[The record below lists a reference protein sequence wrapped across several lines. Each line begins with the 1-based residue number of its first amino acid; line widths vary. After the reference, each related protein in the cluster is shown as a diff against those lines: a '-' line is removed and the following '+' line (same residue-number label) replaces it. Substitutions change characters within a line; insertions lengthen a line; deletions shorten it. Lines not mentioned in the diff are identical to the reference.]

1 MKSIFFFFLIV
12 SNWSWSQD
20 SLSLEIKISAIKDQL
35 IAEKKQFIA
44 NPVLSKKQ
52 NELLKERHEQKI
64 DKELTLLNS
73 SLILMEG
80 PMFEKVNGAFQQILK
95 ANPSIPQ
102 NTQLVIYKST
112 VFNAFT
118 MGDHV
123 VFVHLGLLYSLKNDA
138 EIALVLAHEIAH
150 NTLKHVEKSMIE
162 SVKYETNDSIK
173 KEIKTI
179 LKDEYGRASALNEL
193 LVPRLMESREV
204 SRNHEFSAD
213 SLGLIYI
220 KNAQFNIPTALSM
233 FEAME
238 DHTHNW
244 SEPFDLVSCLKLDKF
259 PNIAQKTTE
268 YAAEGSLGS
277 FEEDEDAKPYLA
289 THPYDRD
296 RFVRLAKMEKLDTLL
311 EHYKRQENESRNTE
325 LQLISKEILKTSLQ
339 KQNLTLSFYYACK
352 HIEHFPEDD
361 FGYEI
366 LTTTLKSIAFLKERR
381 TVGKFI
387 MRQNPKQAEDLDRV
401 CAFIYSLSP
410 MDCQNLAK
418 EYSKQVVNSSTSSPY
433 VSIIQLFEFMETKKF
448 DNFEALWLSTKKDIQ
463 KNNIYWILKEVE
475 NHLYATERLK
485 FLNPNIK

>member
-1 MKSIFFFFLIV
+1 MKPIFYLLIIL

-20 SLSLEIKISAIKDQL
+20 SLSNDLKISAVKEQL
-35 IAEKKQFIA
+35 LAEKKLFVS

-52 NELLKERHEQKI
+52 NDLLQEKHEQKI
-64 DKELTLLNS
+64 DKELMLLNS

-80 PMFEKVNGAFQQILK
+80 PMFEKVNATFQQILK

-123 VFVHLGLLYSLKNDA
+123 VFVHLGLLYSLKNDS

-173 KEIKTI
+173 REIKTI
-179 LKDEYGRASALNEL
+179 LKDEYGRSSALNEL

-220 KNAQFNIPTALSM
+220 KKAQFNIPTALSM

-244 SEPFDLVSCLKLDKF
+244 SEPFDLVTCLKLDKF
-259 PNIAQKTTE
+259 PNLAQKATE

-277 FEEDEDAKPYLA
+277 FDEEEDEKPYLA

-325 LQLISKEILKTSLQ
+325 LQLISSEILKTSLQ
-339 KQNLTLSFYYACK
+339 KQNLTLAFYYACK
-352 HIEHFPEDD
+352 HIEHFPKDD

-366 LTTTLKSIAFLKERR
+366 LTTTLKSLAFFKERR
-381 TVGKFI
+381 TVGKYI
-387 MRQNPKQAEDLDRV
+387 MRQNPNQPEDLDRT

-410 MDCQNLAK
+410 TDCQNLAK
-418 EYSKQVVNSSTSSPY
+418 EYSKMVVNSSTNSSY
-433 VSIIQLFEFMETKKF
+433 VSIIQLFEFMDTKKF
-448 DNFEALWLSTKKDIQ
+448 DNFEALWLSTKPDIK

-475 NHLYATERLK
+475 THLYATERLK